1 MLTIWIVRPVF
12 LQEKYWEKAK
22 AQRRFFCR
30 EEERRSERE
39 GMSLADMAASKR
51 SPRRR
56 GWRVG
61 IDKFPLNAKRT
72 AEAVLFV
79 CKLFA

>member
-30 EEERRSERE
+30 EEERRSERKGIFME
-39 GMSLADMAASKR
+39 YGRKSSAVRDDE
-51 SPRRR
+51 
-56 GWRVG
+56 VG
-61 IDKFPLNAKRT
+61 GFR
-72 AEAVLFV
+72 
-79 CKLFA
+79 